1 MSEKFALFDLIPDSI
16 FIQDRD
22 GRFLYVNSAASI
34 MYKISKESMIGRD
47 PKYLG
52 DEGDNNFEY
61 IQSLIVDTYLNKSV
75 NRLEFIGKRGD
86 GTHFVAEVIL
96 SYGVVEG
103 VSVVIASSRDISH
116 IKEGEISLKK
126 TIDKYSA
133 LLDAIP
139 DLLFIFNKDYI
150 IVEYK
155 AADIDKLYT
164 RPESFIGKEL
174 SSFLSPY
181 LADKTK
187 QNIDTVL
194 YENRSVVDNYSLDI
208 NGDVRWFE
216 SRLVKCGEESVLS
229 IIRDITEKTVIDNIN
244 TVKSRISSFA
254 SNFEDITLFYLF
266 LYEQIAQLLD
276 IESLFLASYD
286 SNKKELTTL
295 FEMDDRE
302 QIGTWSSENSIT
314 GFMLSSGKGLIL
326 NRRDIESLIE
336 SKRVVNSGVIAKSW
350 IGAPIY
356 IKDKI
361 FGAIVL
367 QNYSKEGLYSVED
380 LDLLTF
386 IANTV
391 SAAIQHDKDLKYISL
406 LIKSV
411 ESSPN
416 GTLLLDKN
424 GIIEYANSSFYIIK
438 GISTSVIGKHVS
450 YLKHKDASSSLIA
463 IYDQI
468 TYAMRN
474 GQEWSGEFLNL
485 RFDGSQYW
493 EKAYFGPIKD
503 SKGEITHFLSII
515 GDISDLKTIMD
526 ELVVSRNRAMES
538 DRLKSTFIANISHEL
553 RTPLNSLM
561 GFASIIKDED
571 CTAQEVKEYS
581 SIIYDSADRLKG
593 LIGNVME
600 LSRVDSG
607 CYMVKNE
614 PVIVNKLIADIS
626 IKYSKDAQQ
635 KGIEI
640 KNCFGIDGEIILE
653 SDFFILHT
661 ILDNLLSNSVKFS
674 NKGVVEIGFGVD
686 RESQKVI
693 FWVKDQGIGIPKS
706 RVDKIF
712 ERFNLEDNLYVRDFE
727 GAGLG
732 LALCKSLANLIDAKI
747 VVESIVNRGSTFFLE
762 IPVEDTFFE

>member
-1 MSEKFALFDLIPDSI
+1 MSEKFALFDLIPDAI

-22 GRFLYVNSAASI
+22 GRFLYVNSAASTKYGI
-34 MYKISKESMIGRD
+34 PKNDFLGKDPSFLGNLISISDLDIKGLVNESYDKKIERR
-47 PKYLG
+47 
-52 DEGDNNFEY
+52 FEFKGMR
-61 IQSLIVDTYLNKSV
+61 V
-75 NRLEFIGKRGD
+75 D
-86 GTHFVAEVIL
+86 GTFFTDEVFL
-96 SYGVVEG
+96 KFGVIDGE
-103 VSVVIASSRDISH
+103 SVIIASSRDISH

-126 TIDKYSA
+126 SIDKYSA

-155 AADIDKLYT
+155 AADTGALYT
-164 RPESFIGKEL
+164 QPERFIGKEL
-174 SSFLSPY
+174 SSFLPPF

-194 YENRSVVDNYSLDI
+194 YENRSVVHNYSLDI
-208 NGDVRWFE
+208 NGEVRYFE

-229 IIRDITEKTVIDNIN
+229 IIRDITEKTVIDKIN
-244 TVKSRISSFA
+244 TVKSKISLFA

-266 LYEQIAQLLD
+266 LYEQLTQLLD
-276 IESLFLASYD
+276 IESVFLASYD

-314 GFMLSSGKGLIL
+314 GYMLSSGKGLIL
-326 NRRDIESLIE
+326 SEREIVSLIE
-336 SKRVVNSGVIAKSW
+336 SKRVVNTGVIAKSW
-350 IGAPIY
+350 IGAPVY

-367 QNYSKEGLYSVED
+367 QNYTKEGLYSVED

-391 SAAIQHDKDLKYISL
+391 SIAIQHDKDLKYISL
-406 LIKSV
+406 LIESV
-411 ESSPN
+411 ENSPN
-416 GTLLLDKN
+416 GTLLVDKN
-424 GIIEYANSSFYIIK
+424 GIIEYANSSFYNIK
-438 GISTSVIGKHVS
+438 GISTSLIGSHVRE
-450 YLKHKDASSSLIA
+450 LKHENASISLNKV
-463 IYDQI
+463 YDQV
-468 TYAMRN
+468 TEAMRN

-485 RFDGSQYW
+485 KSDGSQYW
-493 EKAYFGPIKD
+493 EKAYFGPIRD
-503 SKGEITHFLSII
+503 SKGDITHYLTII
-515 GDISDLKTIMD
+515 TDISDLKNTMD

-561 GFASIIKDED
+561 GFTSIIKDEE
-571 CTAQEVKEYS
+571 CTTEEVREYS
-581 SIIYDSADRLKG
+581 SIIYDSAQKLKG
-593 LIGNVME
+593 LIENVME
-600 LSRVDSG
+600 LSKVDSG

-614 PVIVNKLIADIS
+614 PVVVNKLIADITS
-626 IKYSKDAQQ
+626 KYHKDAQE
-635 KGIEI
+635 KGLGITNFYAIE
-640 KNCFGIDGEIILE
+640 GEIILD

-661 ILDNLLSNSVKFS
+661 ILDNLLSNAIKFS
-674 NKGVVEIGFGVD
+674 YKGVIEIGFGAD
-686 RESQKVI
+686 KESEKVI
-693 FWVKDQGIGIPKS
+693 FWVKDQGIGIPKG